1 MMVKFVVQPYHV
13 CAVPVGK
20 VFNRSRVVYGGAAPD
35 FVGWGF
41 LAEHRIILISRFQGD
56 RVSEIGENDRT
67 MYCDIRTSYLD
78 WYDGLETVLG
88 GAR

>member
-20 VFNRSRVVYGGAAPD
+20 VFNRSRVVYGAATPD

-56 RVSEIGENDRT
+56 RMSEIGKVIEQCIATYVPAIWTGRT
-67 MYCDIRTSYLD
+67 VWKQSWGC
-78 WYDGLETVLG
+78 
-88 GAR
+88 